1 MFSDAVTSFNKAL
14 DLDHKDKD
22 ALINLGNCHMSL
34 GDFEMSVKTYHEALV
49 LDREC
54 VMSHY
59 NLASAH
65 HSAATSCP
73 ESAKAKAH
81 YEAARSEF
89 RAAIG
94 LKPDYAD
101 AYFNLGICYQDEGL
115 LDEAR
120 QSYLKAVQLSPGKDQ
135 SDPPPQLIS
144 QYRLLETCLTL

>member
-120 QSYLKAVQLSPGKDQ
+120 QSYLKAVQLSPDMTEAIDAIAALDSKAQ
-135 SDPPPQLIS
+135 
-144 QYRLLETCLTL
+144 